1 MTLANEHRQITG
13 EELKAICLQMEE
25 AERSGMFNEIF
36 KGDIRP
42 HSSPSRR
49 ELLDSM
55 EIGMKLFKSTFLK
68 IFSYNMTTPGFAEEA
83 LSKLEAA
90 GCSQARNYY
99 TSITTEWQREHDEM
113 MNSVAG
119 WYRQQAYKGKK
130 VNEPRKQQEP
140 ERLTKERLQQ
150 ISNENLLQL
159 LKNLSQECRVQ

>member
-1 MTLANEHRQITG
+1 MA
-13 EELKAICLQMEE
+13 
-25 AERSGMFNEIF
+25 
-36 KGDIRP
+36 
-42 HSSPSRR
+42 SRK
-49 ELLDSM
+49 ELLDS
-55 EIGMKLFKSTFLK
+55 IRPDMKVNRNFFLR
-68 IFSYNMTTPGFAEEA
+68 IFGYSMTTPDFTEEA

-99 TSITTEWQREHDEM
+99 TGITTEWQREHDKM
-113 MNSVAG
+113 MKDVAG

-159 LKNLSQECRVQ
+159 LKNLSQEWRVQ